1 MANIPSAEA
10 MQIITIKS
18 FNENEFEQY
27 VVAIINKIKEAAKH
41 GLFSVDIK
49 YVEVTDNVNYYNNWY
64 TGDYSLNKY
73 GFSLF
78 ECLISLFVEEG
89 YKYCPCQ
96 SADDYYFT
104 LGWYIGGGE

>member
-18 FNENEFEQY
+18 FNKDEFEQY
-27 VVAIINKIKEAAKH
+27 VVTIINKIKEAAKQ

-49 YVEVTDNVNYYNNWY
+49 YVEIADNVNYYNNWY

-78 ECLISLFVEEG
+78 TCLISLFVEEG
-89 YKYCPCQ
+89 YKCLPCQ
-96 SADDYYFT
+96 SANNYYFT
-104 LGWYIGGGE
+104 ISWYMGDSE

>member
-18 FNENEFEQY
+18 FNKDEFEQY
-27 VVAIINKIKEAAKH
+27 VVVIINKIKEAAKQ

-49 YVEVTDNVNYYNNWY
+49 YVEITDNVNYYNNWY

-78 ECLISLFVEEG
+78 TCLISLFVEEG
-89 YKYCPCQ
+89 YECLPCQ
-96 SADDYYFT
+96 SADSYYFT
-104 LGWYIGGGE
+104 ISWYMGDGE